1 MGERGGALTDLRLGL
16 SPREVEGILL
26 TLALLVGAHLACVGL
41 TEPAEAAGARRDV
54 TQPYSAGSTL
64 PGRGR
69 PWEAG
74 AACTKAR
81 ARNGRSACPVPGA
94 PPGWTRPDV
103 NASERASTH
112 HR

>member
-1 MGERGGALTDLRLGL
+1 
-16 SPREVEGILL
+16 VEGILL
-26 TLALLVGAHLACVGL
+26 ALALLVGAHVAWLDPA
-41 TEPAEAAGARRDV
+41 EPAEPAEAAEAAGARRDV
-54 TQPYSAGSTL
+54 TQPSSAGSTL
-64 PGRGR
+64 PRRGR
-69 PWEAG
+69 RWEAG